1 MHKPTKSKNSSSKS
15 THLFTNKNNHFSYIQ
30 EFRKKMTLIDDMGLI
45 PETQETIKPQAN
57 FINRRQRNSNTL
69 KLGEL

>member
-1 MHKPTKSKNSSSKS
+1 
-15 THLFTNKNNHFSYIQ
+15 
-30 EFRKKMTLIDDMGLI
+30 MTLIDDMGLI